1 VAGNEST
8 PGETDSSGATYPA
21 RARALEETL
30 IFGAKSN
37 VGHVQAQLNK
47 TDWREVATSVRQHM
61 KSGRVNVAAQAFA
74 YRWFLSIFPTIIA
87 LLGVATL
94 VTLPQ
99 SVVVDLIHGV
109 TRALPSGASDVFTKA
124 ISHATHA
131 SRRDLIA
138 TILASLVAIWS
149 AVSGMVVVQQ
159 GLDVAYGIPN
169 DRSFLG
175 KRVVGVVLLVGAII
189 LGGAAS
195 ALVVFGA
202 SIGRSI
208 KTTSPFSG
216 DAFAGG
222 WTAVRWIVAL
232 ILVNLLFTLLYNV
245 APNRPR
251 FTWRWTSVG
260 ALFAT
265 SVWAVVSLAF
275 SLYTSDFS
283 SYSRTYGAF
292 AGVAILIFWLYLTGL
307 AVLVGGEIN
316 AAIERQ
322 QEGMTPT
329 DATSTVPTD
338 ERIVEPPTD
347 VSNPE
352 AKAE

>member
-1 VAGNEST
+1 MADDETPEGVGSPHPNRSAG
-8 PGETDSSGATYPA
+8 
-21 RARALEETL
+21 ARALEQSL
-30 IFGAKSN
+30 IDGAKTEALR
-37 VGHVQAQLNK
+37 VQTELDK
-47 TDWREVATSVRQHM
+47 TDWGAIATSVRTHM

-109 TRALPSGASDVFTKA
+109 TRALPSGASNVFTKA
-124 ISHATHA
+124 ITHATHN

-138 TILASLVAIWS
+138 TILASLVAIYS

-159 GLDVAYGIPN
+159 GLDVAYGIPT
-169 DRSFLG
+169 DRSFFG
-175 KRVVGVVLLVGAII
+175 KRVMGAVLLVGAIV

-222 WTAVRWIVAL
+222 WTAARWIVAL
-232 ILVNLLFTLLYNV
+232 IFVNLLFSLLYNV

-251 FTWRWTSVG
+251 RSWHWTSAG

-265 SVWAVVSLAF
+265 AVWAVVSLAF
-275 SLYTSDFS
+275 SFYTSDFS

-316 AAIERQ
+316 AAVERQ
-322 QEGMTPT
+322 RQDPLTSPT
-329 DATSTVPTD
+329 TVAD
-338 ERIVEPPTD
+338 ELAIETTED
-347 VSNPE
+347 VSSVGR
-352 AKAE
+352 AES